1 MRLRAAFEWLLAA
14 FVGLVALFL
23 GIQGLSRSRWRLG
36 TGQHFRRTEEPEDE
50 DDDRAFARAPF
61 LSESSGER
69 LLYLLPAER
78 PREPR
83 EAPGMLEH
91 TRAIRY
97 EARVRLLVTDVDAVA
112 VRIQE
117 FAASVGGYT
126 IDADVSSGTFSP
138 SGRITVAVPAA
149 QLSAFLDQLA
159 SFPGVRAVEERSLRG
174 QDVTGEVIDVEARLR
189 AARTAEQRYLSLVE
203 RAERVQDVLRVEEE
217 LRRIRAEIER
227 LESQQRFLQERVSFA
242 VVTVALRSARSL
254 GQRMQS
260 AFRAGWDRGIGV
272 MVDLA
277 NLGGRLAALGSVIVP
292 AGVVLVAFLRWFVS
306 RLVME
311 WRGVSSDRISEQPRD

>member
-36 TGQHFRRTEEPEDE
+36 TGQHFRRTGEPEDE
-50 DDDRAFARAPF
+50 DDDRAFAGAPF

-112 VRIQE
+112 
-117 FAASVGGYT
+117 
-126 IDADVSSGTFSP
+126 
-138 SGRITVAVPAA
+138 
-149 QLSAFLDQLA
+149 
-159 SFPGVRAVEERSLRG
+159 ERSLRG

-292 AGVVLVAFLRWFVS
+292 AGVVLVAFLRWFAS

-311 WRGVSSDRISEQPRD
+311 RQGVSSDRISEQPRD